1 MNELMGTYVRAGAVE
16 KALNDCI
23 RGEFSNRVGLKLIV
37 ITCLSNEGLKLIAER
52 LQTLL
57 NNKTFV
63 TGNYVSIKKPDDVRI
78 VIETST

>member
-52 LQTLL
+52 L
-57 NNKTFV
+57 
-63 TGNYVSIKKPDDVRI
+63 
-78 VIETST
+78 